1 MIKMMAVYDE
11 NPLYGARL
19 ADYVNQ
25 KGNFPFTAMA
35 FTSLEQLEHYSRE
48 HEIEI
53 LLVSEAS
60 RSKTAGVKAK
70 AVRGNSLIK
79 RMNRQL
85 FISISPVTV
94 LCGR

>member
-60 RSKTAGVKAK
+60 RSKTAGVK
-70 AVRGNSLIK
+70 GNSLIK